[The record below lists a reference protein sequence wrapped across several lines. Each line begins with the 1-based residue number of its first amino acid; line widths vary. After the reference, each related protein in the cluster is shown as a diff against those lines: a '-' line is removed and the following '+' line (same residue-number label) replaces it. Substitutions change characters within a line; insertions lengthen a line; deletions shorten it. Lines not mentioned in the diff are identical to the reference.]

1 MEANRPSWRLTVNTT
16 VVSLI
21 PARENELFSYH
32 SSSFVRQNLALISA
46 TLRTVSNIQAENDQS
61 TFRLYVMTSSLL
73 NQLHY

>member
-46 TLRTVSNIQAENDQS
+46 ILRTVYKIQAESDQS
-61 TFRLYVMTSSLL
+61 TFRLYVMTSSFL
-73 NQLHY
+73 NRVRY